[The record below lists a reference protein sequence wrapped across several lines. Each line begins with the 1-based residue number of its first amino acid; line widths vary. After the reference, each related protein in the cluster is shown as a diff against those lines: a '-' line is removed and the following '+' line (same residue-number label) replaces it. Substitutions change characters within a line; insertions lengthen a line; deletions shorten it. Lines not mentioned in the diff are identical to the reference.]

1 MSRKGKDMAKT
12 FTQMAE
18 EAMAEVP
25 GISPAEAH
33 KRAQDDPNTLLIA
46 VLDLADRRA
55 GQPVGSIPISAG
67 MLPVR
72 ADQGTG
78 LRDERLA
85 DRSQP
90 IITICGTGQLSA
102 CSAKTLKE
110 MGFTNVSYVEGG
122 TVAWAQAGLPLEK
135 PTDG

>member
-1 MSRKGKDMAKT
+1 MAKT
-12 FTQMAE
+12 FMHMAS

-33 KRAQDDPNTLLIA
+33 KRLQDDPSALLIA
-46 VLDLADRRA
+46 VLDLADRCQI

-78 LRDERLA
+78 LHDERLA
-85 DRSQP
+85 DRSRP
-90 IITICGTGQLSA
+90 VITICGTGQLSA
-102 CSAKTLKE
+102 CSAKTLKD
-110 MGFTNVSYVEGG
+110 MGFTNVCYVEGG
-122 TVAWAQAGLPLEK
+122 TVAWFGAGLTLEK
-135 PTDG
+135 PSDG

>member
-1 MSRKGKDMAKT
+1 MAKT

-25 GISPAEAH
+25 GISPAEAR

-55 GQPVGSIPISAG
+55 GQPAGAIPISAG

-72 ADQGTG
+72 ADQDTA

-85 DRSQP
+85 DHSRP

-102 CSAKTLKE
+102 CSAKTLKD

-122 TVAWAQAGLPLEK
+122 TVAWFGAGLPLEK

>member
-1 MSRKGKDMAKT
+1 MAKT
-12 FTQMAE
+12 FMQMAE

-25 GISPAEAH
+25 GISPGEAH
-33 KRAQDDPNTLLIA
+33 QRRQGDPNTLLIA

-55 GQPVGSIPISAG
+55 GQPAGCVPVSAG
-67 MLPVR
+67 MLPGR

-85 DRSQP
+85 DRSRP

-102 CSAKTLKE
+102 CSAKTLKD
-110 MGFTNVSYVEGG
+110 MGFTDVSYVEGG
-122 TVAWAQAGLPLEK
+122 TVAWLQAGLPLEK
-135 PTDG
+135 PTD